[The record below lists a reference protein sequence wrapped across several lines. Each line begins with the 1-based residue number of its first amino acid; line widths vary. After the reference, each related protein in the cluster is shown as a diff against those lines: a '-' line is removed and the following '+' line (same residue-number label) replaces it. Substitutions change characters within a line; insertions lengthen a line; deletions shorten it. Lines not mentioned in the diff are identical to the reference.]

1 MSNSNDR
8 IRSLTENFVRELEQA
23 IRESALES
31 VQSALLGGL
40 APAPTKRGP
49 KPAGTAAPR
58 RARKTSGKRGKRTP
72 EQVEADGKNAVDFV
86 RSNPGCPVGDI
97 GTALGLSTKDLRLP
111 LLRLVEAGTL
121 RTEGQKRGT
130 KYFTGGGKAKR
141 AKKSKRAKRR

>member
-1 MSNSNDR
+1 MTNSSDR
-8 IRSLTENFVRELEQA
+8 IRNLTENFVRELEQA

-31 VQSALLGGL
+31 VQSALLGG
-40 APAPTKRGP
+40 AQSAPTRRGP
-49 KPAGTAAPR
+49 KPTVSSAPK
-58 RARKTSGKRGKRTP
+58 RARKASGKRGKRTP
-72 EQVEADGKNAVDFV
+72 EQVEADGMNAVDYV
-86 RSNPGCPVGDI
+86 RGNPGCPVGDI

-130 KYFTGGGKAKR
+130 RYFPGSGKAKR